1 MPTITTETTPY
12 ELLFRWNDGA
22 LAGAHIQFVETI
34 RKDGSVIS
42 QQVGHAQP
50 VSMAGETGFPL
61 ADVLSTVQA
70 DAVAAR
76 DFAIAA
82 LAAKHAELAAATEA
96 HTAAMA
102 AKGAELEALRA
113 QVEVL
118 QAQVRPPA
126 TVNGVPQSAPR
137 KQARQALVLAGL
149 YEQAITA
156 IATIPDAQQ
165 RNLAQIEWEDSPAYE
180 RQSPLVQQVG
190 AALGLTDQQIDN
202 LFVTAS
208 TL

>member
-34 RKDGSVIS
+34 RKDGVVIS

-50 VSMAGETGFPL
+50 VSMSGETGFPL

-76 DFAIAA
+76 DSAIAA
-82 LAAKHAELAAATEA
+82 LAAKSAEFAAATEA

-102 AKGAELEALRA
+102 AKDAELAALRTQVEALQS
-113 QVEVL
+113 QV
-118 QAQVRPPA
+118 QPPA

-149 YEQAITA
+149 YEHA
-156 IATIPDAQQ
+156 IAAIAAIPDPQQ
-165 RNLAQIEWEDSPAYE
+165 RLLAQIEWDDSPVYE

-190 AALGLTDQQIDN
+190 AALGLSEAQLDD
-202 LFVTAS
+202 LFISAS

>member
-22 LAGAHIQFVETI
+22 LAGAHVQFVETI
-34 RKDGSVIS
+34 RKDGAVIS

-50 VSMAGETGFPL
+50 ISMAGEAGFPL

-70 DAVAAR
+70 DALAAK
-76 DFAIAA
+76 DAATAA
-82 LAAKHAELAAATEA
+82 LAAKSAELTAATAA

-102 AKGAELEALRA
+102 AKDAELTALRTQIEALQS
-113 QVEVL
+113 QV
-118 QAQVRPPA
+118 QPPA
-126 TVNGVPQSAPR
+126 TVNGVPQSVPR
-137 KQARQALVLAGL
+137 KQARQALVHVGV
-149 YEQAITA
+149 YEQAVAA
-156 IATIPDAQQ
+156 IAAIPDPQQ
-165 RNLAQIEWEDSPAYE
+165 RMLAQIEWEDSPVYE

-190 AALGLTDQQIDN
+190 AALGLSDEQIDN

>member
-12 ELLFRWNDGA
+12 ELLFRWDDGA

-34 RKDGSVIS
+34 RKDGAVIS

-50 VSMAGETGFPL
+50 VSMSGETGFPL

-70 DAVAAR
+70 DALAAK
-76 DFAIAA
+76 DAAISALAAKSAELTAATAGHTAA
-82 LAAKHAELAAATEA
+82 LAAKDAELAAL
-96 HTAAMA
+96 H
-102 AKGAELEALRA
+102 A
-113 QVEVL
+113 QVESL
-118 QAQVRPPA
+118 QAQVQPPA

-149 YEQAITA
+149 YEQAVAA
-156 IATIPDAQQ
+156 ISTIPDAQQ
-165 RNLAQIEWEDSPAYE
+165 RMLAQIEWDDSPAYE

-190 AALGLTDQQIDN
+190 AALGLSDEQLDN